1 MASEIHA
8 IMFKKS
14 KFKKVDDIINW
25 LNKHD
30 IKANYI
36 ESKVKKN
43 YYWVNITPKERYK
56 SFSASK
62 IPKKGIIFIF
72 GWD

>member
-1 MASEIHA
+1 MSSEIHA

-14 KFKKVDDIINW
+14 KYKIDDIIDW
-25 LNKHD
+25 LNKHK
-30 IKANYI
+30 IKGNYL

-56 SFSASK
+56 SFSAYK
-62 IPKKGIIFIF
+62 IKKKGLIFIF
-72 GWD
+72 GWK